1 VSGKDTI
8 NQKIKD
14 KSLYQKKECRI
25 FNCKRWI
32 KYILGIIIKKD
43 LRGKYVRFN

>member
-1 VSGKDTI
+1 MDFMKIISKSYDKTKEFAVSGKDTI

-25 FNCKRWI
+25 FNCKR
-32 KYILGIIIKKD
+32 
-43 LRGKYVRFN
+43 